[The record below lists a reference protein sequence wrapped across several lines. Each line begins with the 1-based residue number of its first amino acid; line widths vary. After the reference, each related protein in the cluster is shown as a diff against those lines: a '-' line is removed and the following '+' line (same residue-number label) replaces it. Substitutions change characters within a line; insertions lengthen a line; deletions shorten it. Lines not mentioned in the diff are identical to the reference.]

1 MSGHDRHPAVGL
13 FGGTFDPVHLAHL
26 QLVRHVLSHC
36 RLDRVLLIPALQPP
50 HKQQPAASYE
60 DRAAMLELA
69 LAGEERMRCSRV
81 EASLPIPSY
90 TVHTIEALQK
100 AHPASNYFFIIG
112 EDSLADL
119 PCWYRADALLDMVN
133 LIVVRRPTQAS
144 AGIAGLMAS
153 LGHHYL
159 LDATSGSWRNER
171 GRTIQYLADLELPVS
186 SSQLRQALARGERP
200 TMLPPVV
207 LAYIS
212 EHHLYGFQE
221 H

>member
-26 QLVRHVLSHC
+26 QLVRHVLNHC

-50 HKQQPAASYE
+50 HKQQPAASFE
-60 DRAAMLELA
+60 DRVAMLEAA

-81 EASLPIPSY
+81 EATLPVPSY
-90 TVHTIEALQK
+90 TVHTVEALQK
-100 AHPASNYFFIIG
+100 AHPASDYFFIIG

-119 PCWYRADALLDMVN
+119 PHWYRADELLDMVN
-133 LIVVRRPTQAS
+133 LIVVRRPSLDTTD
-144 AGIAGLMAS
+144 IAGLMAS
-153 LGHHYL
+153 LARGYVF
-159 LDATSGSWRNER
+159 DEASGLWRNTQ
-171 GRTIQYLADLELPVS
+171 GRTIQYLADLEMPVS
-186 SSQLRQALARGERP
+186 SSQLRQALARGERS
-200 TMLPPVV
+200 TMLPPAV
-207 LAYIS
+207 LTYIS